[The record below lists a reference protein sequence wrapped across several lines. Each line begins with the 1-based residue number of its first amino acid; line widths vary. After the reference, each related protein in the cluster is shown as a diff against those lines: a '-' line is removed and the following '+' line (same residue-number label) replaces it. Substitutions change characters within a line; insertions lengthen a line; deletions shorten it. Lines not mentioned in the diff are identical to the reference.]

1 MASATIVPL
10 DALVATV
17 YTEDEIS
24 ALQHPQVDDVGEPPG
39 PPPEQHWF
47 RSSASVRKT
56 VTTPTR
62 FDDDDE
68 RSVFNELIPARG
80 GCVIADTAKRAIELT
95 QLRQI
100 VRHVKRRVTAREI
113 RVHTKEVRWFLKTLE
128 SMAEVNLY
136 AVNECVILPATESSG
151 CSMVE
156 LMAAGEQEP
165 DYFVSHWW

>member
-24 ALQHPQVDDVGEPPG
+24 ALQHPQVDDVGEPLG

-62 FDDDDE
+62 FDDE
-68 RSVFNELIPARG
+68 RSVFNELIPVRG

-100 VRHVKRRVTAREI
+100 VGHVERRVAGREI
-113 RVHTKEVRWFLKTLE
+113 RIYPYGSRVLHTLE
-128 SMAEVNLY
+128 SMAEVTLY
-136 AVNECVILPATESSG
+136 TLNQCVILPATESSG

>member
-1 MASATIVPL
+1 MASAKVVPL

-24 ALQHPQVDDVGEPPG
+24 ALQHPVDEVGEPIG
-39 PPPEQHWF
+39 PPPAQHWF
-47 RSSASVRKT
+47 RSSESVRKT

-62 FDDDDE
+62 FDDE
-68 RSVFNELIPARG
+68 RSVFNELIPVRG
-80 GCVIADTAKRAIELT
+80 GCVIADTAKRAIELA

-100 VRHVKRRVTAREI
+100 VGHVERRVAGREI
-113 RVHTKEVRWFLKTLE
+113 RVHTRGGRWFLKTLE
-128 SMAEVNLY
+128 SMEEVTLY
-136 AVNECVILPATESSG
+136 TLNQCVILPATESSG